1 MDNTNIDNDVAIAL
15 VAAIMNFILSLIIP
29 PFLKNTKL
37 PIVTQIKQNYESNR
51 NILFISCCIVFIFVY
66 VSLKITP
73 WVQENIFTVIGRLS
87 NSNKIIL
94 SSPTS
99 SQMESFPRM
108 DSSSRMNSLIVPSRP
123 INAPND
129 YSSIRYKY
137 FNL

>member
-15 VAAIMNFILSLIIP
+15 VATIMNFILSLIIP

-51 NILFISCCIVFIFVY
+51 NILFISSCIVFIFVY

-87 NSNKIIL
+87 NSNKIIV
-94 SSPTS
+94 SSSVPS
-99 SQMESFPRM
+99 EMIPSQIEP
-108 DSSSRMNSLIVPSRP
+108 SSRMTSSRASNPMNEYNSM
-123 INAPND
+123 
-129 YSSIRYKY
+129 RYKY
-137 FNL
+137 FSL